1 MPNAHPL
8 PGSDLVVFPELA
20 AGSTGPLRLHVVRH
34 GAGASR
40 VPGTDGGGPTSAGVP
55 VLLLHGPGTSAYLW
69 RDVARDLSFSHA
81 CIAPDLA
88 GLGASERPRALG
100 AYRPA
105 AQAHILLALLDALGL
120 DRVAVAGHDLGG
132 SIAVQLAAIAPRR
145 VAALVL
151 VSAPVHRDAWPVP
164 AALPFLLPGA
174 GARYAELVGT
184 LPALAARTARSLTGG
199 RGADGVA
206 ATALHLAGLHRRDG
220 WRGVAHFL
228 RAVDGPAL
236 QAAWDHVREAPPHL
250 LVLWGDDDPIRHPS
264 YGRRLAREVPDAVW
278 VPVSGAGHLL
288 PAERPERVAEEIAG
302 FLAEIPTG
310 P

>member
-1 MPNAHPL
+1 M
-8 PGSDLVVFPELA
+8 
-20 AGSTGPLRLHVVRH
+20 
-34 GAGASR
+34 
-40 VPGTDGGGPTSAGVP
+40 PGTDGGGPTSAGVP

-88 GLGASERPRALG
+88 GLGASERPRARG

-105 AQAHILLALLDALGL
+105 AQAHILLALLDALGH

-184 LPALAARTARSLTGG
+184 LPALAARTARSLTGERG
-199 RGADGVA
+199 DGESPRCRAAAAGADGVPPGRQS
-206 ATALHLAGLHRRDG
+206 LHLAGLHRRDG

-302 FLAEIPTG
+302 FLAEIPTE